1 MNYEVRLDIRGNVA
15 WITIPKFESNT
26 NSIFQMA
33 SSFQLV
39 CQKTA
44 QDASIR
50 VAVITG
56 TENEFF
62 ISTEGSPNIDS
73 KSSPPRE
80 INNIRRLV
88 SEAQI
93 AQTVANMEIPILA
106 AINGAAIGQGVEIA
120 LACDIRLASANSKFQ
135 LPQINSGFLP
145 WDGGTQRLPRIIGR
159 SQAIELL
166 LTGREIDA
174 QEALT
179 ISLIHQ
185 VVPQN
190 QLLNQ
195 IQNVAEIISERAPIA
210 IRYAK
215 EAILKGMDLPLE
227 SGLRLET
234 DLNLLLHATSDRNEG
249 INSFLER
256 REPKFRGS

>member
-1 MNYEVRLDIRGNVA
+1 
-15 WITIPKFESNT
+15 
-26 NSIFQMA
+26 MA
-33 SSFQLV
+33 ELIDLTLTLGSERISLV
-39 CQKTA
+39 P
-44 QDASIR
+44 
-50 VAVITG
+50 G
-56 TENEFF
+56 
-62 ISTEGSPNIDS
+62 
-73 KSSPPRE
+73 
-80 INNIRRLV
+80 LV
-88 SEAQI
+88 
-93 AQTVANMEIPILA
+93 
-106 AINGAAIGQGVEIA
+106 GVETEPIQTHA
-120 LACDIRLASANSKFQ
+120 THARSNQKLCLATHIGTHVDAPFHFVDGATTVENMPLEKYAGPAILLDLRSAAK
-135 LPQINSGFLP
+135 
-145 WDGGTQRLPRIIGR
+145 
-159 SQAIELL
+159 E
-166 LTGREIDA
+166 

-190 QLLNQ
+190 QLLTQ